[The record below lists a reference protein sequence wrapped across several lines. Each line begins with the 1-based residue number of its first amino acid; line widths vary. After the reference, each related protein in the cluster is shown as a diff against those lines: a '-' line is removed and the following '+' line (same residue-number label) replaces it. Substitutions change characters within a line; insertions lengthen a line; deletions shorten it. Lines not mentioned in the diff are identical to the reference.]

1 MAKAT
6 ARRGLARPVPGD
18 EDRVADTRRRSW
30 GRQQDRPA
38 ALEQRRF
45 ERRHARRAI
54 ARARAPDHGGGEQT
68 GVMAEEC
75 IARRYVRPP
84 AIACS
89 GAGHEFRGA
98 RTLGS
103 DGNTGVDEEIDEAL
117 PGGLGLGLV
126 GFFVAQPCHA
136 ADHVHR
142 HVFGERR
149 P

>member
-6 ARRGLARPVPGD
+6 ARAVSLDPFQAMRIASPTLVGGVGR
-18 EDRVADTRRRSW
+18 
-30 GRQQDRPA
+30 RQQDRPA

-45 ERRHARRAI
+45 ERRHARRAV

-68 GVMAEEC
+68 GVMAEKC

-84 AIACS
+84 AVACS

-98 RTLGS
+98 RTLGRH
-103 DGNTGVDEEIDEAL
+103 GNTGVDEEIDEAL